1 MRVMRVSMSSGG
13 LKIIKQSK
21 KLFLKVPLKQN
32 MPEVN
37 VVIFSLNYVKNTPP
51 LVKMSIHR

>member
-37 VVIFSLNYVKNTPP
+37 VVIFSLN
-51 LVKMSIHR
+51 